1 MAGKIN
7 DLLPMAQLGEV
18 HAMAELSNLQSVLRA
33 VDCEIQ
39 LLTTQQKMPSLP
51 FSVAEL
57 QDAGLIANNAEK
69 WQTWSSNQMDTL
81 QKKRSELVLQ
91 QAQLRQ
97 GASIALGRRQAVER
111 IIDEEKTKLS
121 AKRNRRNYEL

>member
-1 MAGKIN
+1 
-7 DLLPMAQLGEV
+7 
-18 HAMAELSNLQSVLRA
+18 MAELSNLQSVLRA